1 MAHVAGQYHG
11 FELLEL
17 LRISMPTPRGQEA
30 QLDQVVETHRIA
42 REARIDYASRKE
54 EDDQD
59 QFSSCVSTY
68 LGLNLVGDAATGR
81 AKALLLKDLLMGLAV
96 LGGPGGVL
104 GWVMNESFGCV
115 ERRPRWRKTAL
126 RVQAPRA
133 SWPNRYLP
141 REKGEIIHRFVPP
154 SP

>member
-1 MAHVAGQYHG
+1 
-11 FELLEL
+11 
-17 LRISMPTPRGQEA
+17 
-30 QLDQVVETHRIA
+30 
-42 REARIDYASRKE
+42 
-54 EDDQD
+54 
-59 QFSSCVSTY
+59 
-68 LGLNLVGDAATGR
+68 
-81 AKALLLKDLLMGLAV
+81 MGLAV

-141 REKGEIIHRFVPP
+141 REKARLSTDLSIRARNASWPGR
-154 SP
+154 SPD